1 MEQTAT
7 QPQTATITSPIAA
20 PTTSIWAI
28 DPAHS
33 EVGFSVR
40 HMMVSSTR
48 GRFAD
53 VKGTIVL
60 DEQDLSRSSVEA
72 EIGVASIDTRE
83 ERRDAHLRSGDFF
96 DAEQWPTITFRSTK
110 VEPLGRDRARVTGDL
125 TIRDVTRQVTFEAEL
140 NGRGRTPWGT
150 EVAGFS
156 ADLKLNRKD
165 YGLTYNV
172 ALETGGFLVGDEVK
186 IHLDVEAGKQ
196 G

>member
-7 QPQTATITSPIAA
+7 QPQSATVAA
-20 PTTSIWAI
+20 PAVSTWAI

-33 EVGFSVR
+33 EIGFSVR
-40 HMMVSSTR
+40 HMMISSTR

-60 DEQDLSRSSVEA
+60 DEQDISRSSVEA
-72 EIGVASIDTRE
+72 EIIVNSVDTRE
-83 ERRDAHLRSGDFF
+83 ERRDAHLRSPDFF
-96 DAEQWPTITFRSTK
+96 DAERWPTIAFRSTK
-110 VEPLGRDRARVTGDL
+110 VEPLGRDRARITGDL
-125 TIRDVTRQVTFEAEL
+125 TIRDVTRQVSFEAEL

-156 ADLKLNRKD
+156 ADLKLNRSD

-172 ALETGGFLVGDEVK
+172 ALETGGFLVGDEIK